1 MFRDWAALMDYRETL
16 NLPKTDFPMR
26 GNLPIREPEILN
38 EWEETQLYETVQK
51 SRAGAP
57 RFVLHDGPPYANGD
71 IHLGHALNK
80 VLKDIVVKYKTM
92 MGYDAPYIPGWDTHG
107 LPIEQQVIKKL
118 GLNRHAVSTL
128 EFRARCR
135 EYAEKYVDIQRE
147 QFKRLGIRGD
157 WEHPYLTLQQE
168 YEAAQIGVFGEMA
181 KKGYIYKGLKPVYW
195 CPSCETALAEAEIEY
210 ADKTSTAIYVKF
222 LVQDGKEKLADSE
235 TYVVI
240 WTTTPW
246 TLPANLAISLHPEFT
261 YALVEVEQE
270 RWLVAEGMLEALR
283 SIWNKDLRVVET
295 FLGRELEGVICLNP
309 LIERESVLIC
319 GEHVTLEQGTGCVH
333 TAPGHGEDDFLVG
346 KEYGLPVLCPVDHQG
361 KFTAEAGR
369 YAGLKTGKANP
380 IIVEDLQANGALVHD
395 ESFNHSYPHCWRCKS
410 PIIFRATEQ
419 WFASIDGF
427 RQETLAEI
435 DQVQWVPKWGKDRI
449 YNMVADRG
457 DWCISRQRTWG
468 VPIPIFYC
476 ESCGKELVND
486 DTIAKVQAIFRQEG
500 SDAWFAR
507 PAQEL
512 LPEGTKCACGGQT
525 FRKESDIMD
534 VWFDSGTSHVGVL
547 QQRENLAW
555 PADLYL
561 EGSDQHR
568 GWFNSSLSTSVAA
581 FGKAP
586 YKTVLTHGFL
596 VDEQGRK
603 MSKSLGNGVDPLQV
617 IKEMGADILRLWVAS
632 ADYKSDV
639 AASGRI
645 MKQMTEAYRKI
656 RNTLRFLLSNLNDF
670 DPSKDKVAYSELPE
684 LDRWALLKLNQVV
697 ERVLQGYETYEF
709 HWVYHTVHNF
719 CTVELSAIYLDIVKD
734 RLYVEGAESHLRRS
748 AQTVIYEVL
757 DALVRL
763 LAPVLTFTAD
773 EIWPYVPGTK
783 PGSNIQT
790 EEMPRVVA
798 EWQNSELADKW
809 DQILDLRTDVAKAL
823 EVARQTKTIN
833 HPLTAQVELYPT
845 EEQFGFLHSVPNL
858 AEIFIVS
865 AVKVHEPSVQRP
877 NGVLAG
883 EIHPGL
889 AILVQPA
896 EGEKCE
902 RCWMYHQLVGRDAE
916 HPTLCPR
923 CAAVVESLPQ
933 NG

>member
-1 MFRDWAALMDYRETL
+1 MDYRDTL
-16 NLPKTDFPMR
+16 NLPETDFPMR
-26 GNLPIREPEILN
+26 GNLPQREPEILQK
-38 EWEETQLYETVQK
+38 WEEGNVYEQVRK
-51 SRAGAP
+51 ARVGRP
-57 RFVLHDGPPYANGD
+57 KFVLHDGPPYANGD

-80 VLKDIVVKYKTM
+80 VLKDIIVKYKTM
-92 MGYDAPYIPGWDTHG
+92 AGYDSPYVPGWDTHG

-128 EFRARCR
+128 EFRKKCR
-135 EYAEKYVDIQRE
+135 EYAEKYVNVQRE
-147 QFKRLGIRGD
+147 QFKRLGVRGD
-157 WEHPYLTLQQE
+157 WEHPYLTLQKG

-210 ADKTSTAIYVKF
+210 ADKTSTAVYVKF
-222 LVQDGKEKLADSE
+222 PVKDGKSLLTEPK
-235 TYVVI
+235 TFIVI

-246 TLPANLAISLHPEFT
+246 TLPANLAITVHPDYT
-261 YALVEVEQE
+261 YVLVQAEGEYWV
-270 RWLVAEGMLEALR
+270 VAEGMLETLR
-283 SIWNKDLRVVET
+283 ELWKFELPVVKR
-295 FLGRELEGVICLNP
+295 FSGKELEGVICTNSLM
-309 LIERESVLIC
+309 ETDSVLIC

-333 TAPGHGEDDFLVG
+333 TAPGHGEEDFVVG
-346 KEYGLPVLCPVDHQG
+346 REYGLPVLCPVDHQG
-361 KFTAEAGR
+361 KFTAEGGK
-369 YAGLKTGKANP
+369 YAGLKTDKANP
-380 IIVEDLQANGALVHD
+380 VIVEDLQDKSVLVRQD
-395 ESFNHSYPHCWRCKS
+395 KIQHSYPHCWRCKS

-427 RQETLAEI
+427 RKQTLEEI
-435 DQVQWVPKWGKDRI
+435 DKVEWIPNWGRDRI
-449 YNMVADRG
+449 YNMIAERG

-476 ESCGKELVND
+476 EDCGRELIND
-486 DTIAKVQAIFRQEG
+486 STIARVQEIFAQEG
-500 SDAWFAR
+500 SDAWFAHS
-507 PAQEL
+507 AAEL
-512 LPEGTKCACGGQT
+512 LPEGISCQCGGT
-525 FRKESDIMD
+525 KFYKETDIMD

-547 QQRENLAW
+547 KQREELTW

-586 YKTVLTHGFL
+586 YRAVLTHGFL

-617 IKEMGADILRLWVAS
+617 VKEMGADILRLWVSS

-639 AASGRI
+639 AASPRI

-670 DPSKDKVAYSELPE
+670 DPTKDKVPYAELPE
-684 LDRWALLKLNQVV
+684 LDRWALLKLARVE
-697 ERVLQGYETYEF
+697 ERVLQGYENYEF
-709 HWVYHTVHNF
+709 HLVYHTVHNF
-719 CTVELSAIYLDIVKD
+719 CTVEMSAIYLDIAKD
-734 RLYVEGAESHLRRS
+734 RLYVEGKASRSRR
-748 AQTVIYEVL
+748 AVQTVLFEVL

-763 LAPVLTFTAD
+763 LAPILTFTSE
-773 EIWPYVPGTK
+773 EIWAYIPGVDQ
-783 PGSNIQT
+783 GVSVQT
-790 EEMPRVVA
+790 VEMPKIMT
-798 EWQNSELADKW
+798 EWIHEELAEKW
-809 DQILDLRTDVAKAL
+809 DKILDLRGDAAKAL
-823 EVARQTKTIN
+823 EKARQEKLIN

-845 EEQFGFLHSVPNL
+845 AAQNEFLNTIPNL

-865 AVKVHEPSVQRP
+865 GVKVHEPEETQPEGV
-877 NGVLAG
+877 VLA
-883 EIHPGL
+883 EAHEGL
-889 AILVQPA
+889 GILVRPA

-902 RCWMYHQLVGRDAE
+902 RCWMYHPAVGQDSK

-923 CAAVVESLPQ
+923 CVGVVKEAQ
-933 NG
+933 TETK